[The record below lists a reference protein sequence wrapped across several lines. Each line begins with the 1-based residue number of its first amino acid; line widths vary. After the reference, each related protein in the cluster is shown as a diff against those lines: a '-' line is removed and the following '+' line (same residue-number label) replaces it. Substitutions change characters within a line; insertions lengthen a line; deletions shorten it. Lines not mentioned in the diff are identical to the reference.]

1 MSTTDHTMKSII
13 ALITLGSLVAPQ
25 AALAYG
31 RHVRPYVG
39 TQQTTCWADEY
50 TETYVPGTRSNPGYV
65 RIDVERVEYPCRR
78 GLDTTNVRPYN
89 PNTPDYVPTGRVDDN
104 SCVEGAVIGGA
115 LAAGALAAGT
125 RGPDQIWAIPLGVIG
140 GSLIGCQVD
149 GG

>member
-1 MSTTDHTMKSII
+1 MKSII
-13 ALITLGSLVAPQ
+13 ALFTLGTLIAPQ
-25 AALAYG
+25 AALATIRG
-31 RHVRPYVG
+31 HRPIIG

-50 TETYVPGTRSNPGYV
+50 TETYVPGTRNNPGYV
-65 RIDVERVEYPCRR
+65 RIDVERIEYPCRR

>member
-1 MSTTDHTMKSII
+1 MKRTL
-13 ALITLGSLVAPQ
+13 ALITLAAVTLPT
-25 AALAYG
+25 AALA
-31 RHVRPYVG
+31 RPYVG
-39 TQQTTCWADEY
+39 TRETVCWTDEY
-50 TETYVPGTRSNPGYV
+50 TETYIPGTRNNPGYV

-78 GLDTTNVRPYN
+78 ALNTTNVRPYN
-89 PNTPDYVPTGRVDDN
+89 PNEPDYVPTGRVDEN

-140 GSLIGCQVD
+140 GSMIGCQID

>member
-1 MSTTDHTMKSII
+1 MKRTL
-13 ALITLGSLVAPQ
+13 ALITLAAVTLPT
-25 AALAYG
+25 AALA
-31 RHVRPYVG
+31 RPYVG
-39 TQQTTCWADEY
+39 TRETVCWTDEY
-50 TETYVPGTRSNPGYV
+50 TETYIPGTRSNPGYV

-78 GLDTTNVRPYN
+78 ALNTTNVRPYN
-89 PNTPDYVPTGRVDDN
+89 PNEPDYVPTGRVDDN

-140 GSLIGCQVD
+140 GSMIGCQID

>member
-1 MSTTDHTMKSII
+1 MKRTL
-13 ALITLGSLVAPQ
+13 ALITLAAVTLPT
-25 AALAYG
+25 AALA
-31 RHVRPYVG
+31 RPYVG
-39 TQQTTCWADEY
+39 TRETVCWTDEY
-50 TETYVPGTRSNPGYV
+50 TETYIPGTRSNPGYV

-78 GLDTTNVRPYN
+78 ALNTTNVRPYN
-89 PNTPDYVPTGRVDDN
+89 PNEPDYVPTGRVDDN

-140 GSLIGCQVD
+140 GSLIGCQID

>member
-1 MSTTDHTMKSII
+1 MKRTL
-13 ALITLGSLVAPQ
+13 ALITLASVTLPTASLA
-25 AALAYG
+25 
-31 RHVRPYVG
+31 RPYVG
-39 TQQTTCWADEY
+39 TRETVCWTDEY
-50 TETYVPGTRSNPGYV
+50 TETYIPGTRNNPGYV

-78 GLDTTNVRPYN
+78 ALNTTNVRPYN
-89 PNTPDYVPTGRVDDN
+89 PNEPDYVPTGRVDDN